1 MKLDGVVV
9 PANASASGIAYQAQ
23 KLTRGDHTA
32 YVEVADKFGNPV
44 SLSWSFK
51 VEDTPPVISLVEP
64 KGEINTATPV
74 LQAAYS
80 DAGTG
85 INVASVVLSING
97 QIVPAIATASQVS
110 YEILTPLE
118 KNVTY
123 KVSVQVADKAGN
135 IASADST
142 FSLETTAPTV
152 SNTKPTGTVSET
164 DADKGIAV
172 TADLA
177 DDGSGVN
184 PDSAKMWID
193 GSPVSLT
200 ATAKSVSYTAK
211 GLGYGQHTVRLVVAD
226 MLANTAD
233 KSWTFSVGDSTKP
246 TVTVL
251 SPKENETVG
260 VKPIIRISYADEGS
274 GVDLTSIAVQ
284 IDGKPVSA
292 GAMAPAKPGD
302 SKVVSAG
309 ESSYEVRLSF
319 GWHTLTVSLKDVA
332 GNEATAEVKF
342 MVEGDVLDIVKA
354 HNYPNPF
361 TGGDTKIAFGLSK
374 KSRVSIR
381 VYDFTN
387 TLVATVAEEVETE
400 ATDEAEFSWD
410 GTTDA
415 AGGRQLAT
423 GVYFCQVVTKTDN
436 ETKSQIIKVALVRE

>member
-1 MKLDGVVV
+1 
-9 PANASASGIAYQAQ
+9 
-23 KLTRGDHTA
+23 
-32 YVEVADKFGNPV
+32 
-44 SLSWSFK
+44 
-51 VEDTPPVISLVEP
+51 
-64 KGEINTATPV
+64 
-74 LQAAYS
+74 
-80 DAGTG
+80 
-85 INVASVVLSING
+85 VVLSING
-97 QIVPAIATASQVS
+97 QIVPAVATASQVS
-110 YEILTPLE
+110 YEILNPLD

-123 KVSVQVADKAGN
+123 KVSVQVADNAGN
-135 IASADST
+135 IASADSS

-152 SNTKPTGTVSET
+152 SNTKPTGIVSET
-164 DADKGIAV
+164 DAAKGIAI
-172 TADLA
+172 TADLT

-193 GSPVSLT
+193 GSPVSPT
-200 ATAKSVSYTAK
+200 ATDKSVSYVAK
-211 GLGYGQHTVRLVVAD
+211 GLGYGEHTVRLVVAD

-233 KSWTFSVGDSTKP
+233 KSWKFSVGDSTKP

-274 GVDLTSIAVQ
+274 GVDLTSITVQ

-292 GAMAPAKPGD
+292 GAMAPAQPGN
-302 SKVVSAG
+302 SNVVSAG
-309 ESSYEVRLSF
+309 ESSYEVRLAF

-361 TGGDTKIAFGLSK
+361 SGGDTKIAFGLSK
-374 KSRVSIR
+374 KAKVSIR

-387 TLVATVAEEVETE
+387 TLVATVADDVVKE
-400 ATDEAEFSWD
+400 AAEKAEFSWD